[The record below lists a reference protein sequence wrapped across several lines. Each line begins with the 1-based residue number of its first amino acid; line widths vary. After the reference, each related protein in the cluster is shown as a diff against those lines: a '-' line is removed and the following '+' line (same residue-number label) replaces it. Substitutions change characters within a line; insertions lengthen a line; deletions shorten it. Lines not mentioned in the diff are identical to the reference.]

1 MNKLRLIL
9 LLVILTPIIMLV
21 VMTPM
26 DGDKQYLFALFS
38 LGALLLLNF
47 SKSRKVSIVMVVFS
61 IITSTRYLY
70 YRATETLLFETQ
82 FEAILGIILF
92 IAEVY
97 SWTMLLLGYLQTSFP
112 LERKIE
118 PLPKDTSLWPT
129 VDVYIPTYNEELDV
143 VQDTVLAAQCLDYPR
158 DKLNIYLLDDGNR
171 QEFAV
176 FAANSGVGYI
186 TRTDNTHAKAG
197 NLNNALK
204 LTKGDLI
211 CIFDCDHVSTRI
223 FLQATV
229 GAFVKDPKL
238 GIIQTPHHFYS
249 PDPFERNLYGGR
261 DIPNEGELFY
271 GPIQQGNDTWNASF
285 FCGSCAVLRRTAIEE
300 IGGIAVETVT
310 EDAHTALKMQR
321 LGWSTAYLPLRL
333 SAGLAT
339 ERLGVHVVQRNRWA
353 RGMVQIFR
361 LDNPLFGKGLSIQQ
375 RLCYLSAMMY
385 FLFPLP
391 RVIYLVAPLAYLLF
405 DLKIIHA
412 SAPVIF
418 AYALPHFI
426 ISTMVTSRLNGQH
439 RYSFWGDIYDIA
451 LSLHLVIPTLIT
463 IFSPHR
469 GKFNVT
475 DKGQLLDKTYFDFN
489 IVRPHIIVAL
499 LLVVAVLWG
508 GWRMV
513 FHHQFD
519 MNPNVLALN
528 IGWAF
533 YSLFFL
539 SAAIATGRETKQVR
553 NTIRLDVTIPAVV
566 HYANGIASRSNTI
579 DVSMGGCLLDIHQ
592 QPESPIEQVELEL
605 QSGAISIPVT
615 KTIINAKG
623 CALQF
628 DEMSIT
634 QRRELVRIVLA
645 RADAWVTPPRAK
657 DNALRSMVTISQ
669 CVYDVLRA
677 SIRERRSNKGLENK
691 EIAANKDTAKQEL
704 TS

>member
-1 MNKLRLIL
+1 MKTIRLIL
-9 LLVILTPIIMLV
+9 LLVVVAPIAMLV
-21 VMTPM
+21 IMTPM
-26 DGDKQYLFALFS
+26 DGEKQYLFALFS
-38 LGALLLLNF
+38 IVALLLLNF
-47 SKSRKVSIVMVVFS
+47 NKSRKVSIVLVVFS
-61 IITSTRYLY
+61 ILTSTRYLY
-70 YRATETLLFETQ
+70 YRVTETLFFETQ
-82 FEAILGIILF
+82 FEAILGTILF
-92 IAEVY
+92 IAELY
-97 SWTMLLLGYLQTSFP
+97 SWIMLLLGYLQTTFP

-143 VQDTVLAAQCLDYPR
+143 VQDTVLAAQCIDYPR

-171 QEFAV
+171 KEFAI
-176 FAANSGVGYI
+176 FAASAEVGYI

-211 CIFDCDHVSTRI
+211 CIFDCDHVATRI
-223 FLQATV
+223 FLQSTV

-238 GIIQTPHHFYS
+238 AMIQTPHHFYS

-271 GPIQQGNDTWNASF
+271 GPIQQGNDVWNAAF

-321 LGWSTAYLPLRL
+321 LGWSTAYLPLRI

-353 RGMVQIFR
+353 RGMIQIFR

-391 RVIYLVAPLAYLLF
+391 RVVYLVAPLAYLLF

-418 AYALPHFI
+418 AYALPHFVTSI
-426 ISTMVTSRLNGQH
+426 VVTSRLNGPH
-439 RYSFWGDIYDIA
+439 RYSFWGDIYDIT

-463 IFSPHR
+463 ILFPHK

-475 DKGQLLDKTYFDFN
+475 DKGELLNKTYFDSH

-499 LLVVAVLWG
+499 LLLFAVLWG
-508 GWRMV
+508 GWRTL
-513 FHHQFD
+513 FPDQFD
-519 MNPNVLALN
+519 VNPNVIALN

-533 YSLFFL
+533 YSLIFL
-539 SAAIATGRETKQVR
+539 AAAIATARETKQIR
-553 NTIRLDVTIPAVV
+553 NTIRLDVNIPAVV
-566 HYANGIASRSNTI
+566 HYVNGIASRTCTKEI
-579 DVSMGGCLLDIHQ
+579 SMGGCLLSLDTK
-592 QPESPIEQVELEL
+592 PDCPIEHIELEL
-605 QSGAISIPVT
+605 NSGATSIPVA
-615 KTIINAKG
+615 KTINSAKG

-628 DEMSIT
+628 DDMTIT

-645 RADAWVTPPRAK
+645 RADAWVSKPRAK
-657 DNALRSMVTISQ
+657 DHPLRSVKTIFQ
-669 CVYDVLRA
+669 CIFDVLIAAIDDR
-677 SIRERRSNKGLENK
+677 RRSKDLKNAQATEK
-691 EIAANKDTAKQEL
+691 EPV
-704 TS
+704 